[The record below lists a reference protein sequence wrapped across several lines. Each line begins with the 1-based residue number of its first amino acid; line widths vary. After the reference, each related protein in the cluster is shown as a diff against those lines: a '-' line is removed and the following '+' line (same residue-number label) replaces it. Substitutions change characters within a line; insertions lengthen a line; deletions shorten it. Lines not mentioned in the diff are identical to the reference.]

1 MKTFKKYNRWFKI
14 DDDGILYFCYRI
26 DENKIMHWRKVGR
39 AYEDRKHSN

>member
-14 DDDGILYFCYRI
+14 DDGILYFCYRI

-39 AYEDRKHSN
+39 AYEDRKRGS